1 MQGFT
6 GGMSDKRTHLQDAG
20 EAGLISELGKS
31 PEGNVYVLMTTV
43 KIQRSSNTTKLILYF
58 DTFENEFSVLNPI
71 L

>member
-43 KIQRSSNTTKLILYF
+43 KI
-58 DTFENEFSVLNPI
+58 
-71 L
+71 

>member
-1 MQGFT
+1 MCVKFYFITCVFMQGFT

-43 KIQRSSNTTKLILYF
+43 KI
-58 DTFENEFSVLNPI
+58 
-71 L
+71 